1 MPSSAAVEALQA
13 YRQSRQ
19 QYADYERVWRELV
32 DYSFRD
38 AELTAFMTGSKW
50 DDDRPLTLAEAN
62 ISEATVEDGYELY
75 KGQLR
80 RKT

>member
-1 MPSSAAVEALQA
+1 MPSIPIQSARREA
-13 YRQSRQ
+13 RTFEE
-19 QYADYERVWRELV
+19 YERVWRELV

-38 AELTAFMTGSKW
+38 VELTAFMTGSKW

-62 ISEATVEDGYELY
+62 ISEADVEDGYELY